1 MLVYKKNIFPEELAD
16 FPPKFE
22 LLADGG
28 LNGLDT
34 KNTGTVITYAISRSV
49 LVPCRRWVL

>member
-34 KNTGTVITYAISRSV
+34 KNTGTVMTYAISRSV